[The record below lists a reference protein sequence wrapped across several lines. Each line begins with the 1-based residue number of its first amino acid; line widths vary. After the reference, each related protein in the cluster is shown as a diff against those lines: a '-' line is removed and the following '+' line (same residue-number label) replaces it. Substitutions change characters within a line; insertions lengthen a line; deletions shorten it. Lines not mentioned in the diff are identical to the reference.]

1 MNTLM
6 WHDSTST
13 QGNMDDK
20 HDVQYPERS
29 LPGLPNLPRYIS
41 LPSRPPTKGLLNGA
55 TGALSHG
62 PNISNGLQDTADR
75 PLAIPDAVY
84 PGRPEKRKKRK
95 KLSLRAKLIL
105 VTMLVLIVGPGI
117 WATFFAYQTLS
128 NDYHADMAQA
138 QAGIQHLH
146 NASIQLQI
154 LQKNAFDSA
163 AVAQAQREFVA
174 AEGSFTQVE
183 TNLASLPPVGTLV
196 PVFGGKLGSALRL
209 LPLAIEVSQAGEVG
223 CSILSMLISRFHDP
237 LNAKGGGLTPVD
249 MASIS
254 ANMRQLL
261 TIADMA
267 VAQVNQLQPSD
278 LQLDPRLTSAVATFH
293 KYLPTIQQWMNDAGS
308 LLTVLPSLLGIGKP
322 ANYLIEMVDASELRP
337 TGGFIG
343 NYGIA
348 SVAGGR
354 FTGTHITDVY
364 LLDWPFHAASKRIA
378 YPSQY
383 TWFSQYL
390 ASDSWSFRD
399 SNLDAD
405 FPTVARNS
413 EANYVREGGNVPI
426 QGVISIT
433 PTLIQQ
439 MLTITGPIRVPE
451 YQETVTAQN
460 LVALIHYQ
468 QLGAGRQGNDIPA
481 PDGNSSVRKHFTALL
496 AEHFMAR
503 IHQLSPAQMVKV
515 FQVLWSSLRTK
526 DMQIYFN
533 AAAAESLLQQN
544 HLDASLQSS
553 AGDGLFVVDTNVAP
567 DKANS
572 LITNTLND
580 QVVIDSNGNA
590 IHHTTLRYA
599 WLTNGD
605 VYGSLVYRDYLRVY
619 LPPGSTVSVQNGWE
633 THGTSSAFGREVLAG
648 YYTLVYGQTNTITL
662 VWMVPHAAT
671 YDAQGWHY
679 HDEIQRQAGAEWT
692 IHMQVKLPANATN
705 MKAWG
710 GLTAHGKI
718 EAVLN
723 QSLEQNV
730 IMGVDYT

>member
-1 MNTLM
+1 
-6 WHDSTST
+6 
-13 QGNMDDK
+13 MDDK
-20 HDVQYPERS
+20 HDIHHPERS
-29 LPGLPNLPRYIS
+29 LQGQPNLPRYLS
-41 LPSRPPTKGLLNGA
+41 LPSRLPAERTLNGA
-55 TGALSHG
+55 TGTLSHG
-62 PNISNGLQDTADR
+62 PNISNGLQDTVDR
-75 PLAIPDAVY
+75 PRPIPDAVY

-117 WATFFAYQTLS
+117 WATIFGYQTLS
-128 NDYHADMAQA
+128 TDYHADMAQA
-138 QAGIQHLH
+138 QAGILHLH
-146 NASIQLQI
+146 NASMQLQT
-154 LQKNAFDSA
+154 LQKNAFNGA
-163 AVAQAQREFVA
+163 AVAQAQREFAA
-174 AEGSFTQVE
+174 AESAFSQVE
-183 TNLASLPPVGTLV
+183 VNLASFPSVSTLV
-196 PVFGGKLGSALRL
+196 PVYGGKLGSALRL
-209 LPLAIEVSQAGEVG
+209 LPLAIEVAQAGEVG

-237 LNAKGGGLTPVD
+237 LNTKGGGLSVAD
-249 MASIS
+249 MATLTTKV
-254 ANMRQLL
+254 RQIL
-261 TIADMA
+261 TIASMA
-267 VAQVNQLQPSD
+267 VAQANELQPAD
-278 LQLDPRLTSAVATFH
+278 LQLDPRLASAVATFH

-354 FTGTHITDVY
+354 FTGAHITDVY
-364 LLDWPFHAASKRIA
+364 LLDWPFHAANKRIA

-413 EANYVREGGNVPI
+413 EANYLREGGNVPV

-433 PTLIQQ
+433 PALIQQ
-439 MLTITGPIRVPE
+439 MLAITGPIRVPE
-451 YQETVTAQN
+451 YQQTVTAQN
-460 LVALIHYQ
+460 LVGLIHYY

-496 AEHFMAR
+496 AEQFMAR

-515 FQVLWSSLRTK
+515 LQVIWSALHTK
-526 DMQIYFN
+526 DIQVYFN
-533 AAAAESLLQQN
+533 AVAAESLLQQN
-544 HLDASLQSS
+544 HLDAALQSP

-599 WLTNGD
+599 WLTNGN
-605 VYGSLVYRDYLRVY
+605 VYGSLLYRDYLRVY
-619 LPPGSTVSVQNGWE
+619 LPPDSTVSVQDGWE
-633 THGTSSAFGREVLAG
+633 PHGTSATFGRKVLAG

-671 YDAQGWHY
+671 HDAQGWHY
-679 HDEIQRQAGAEWT
+679 RDEIQRQAGAQWM
-692 IHMQVKLPANATN
+692 IHVQVLLPTNSTN
-705 MKAWG
+705 MKTWG

-718 EAVLN
+718 EAILN